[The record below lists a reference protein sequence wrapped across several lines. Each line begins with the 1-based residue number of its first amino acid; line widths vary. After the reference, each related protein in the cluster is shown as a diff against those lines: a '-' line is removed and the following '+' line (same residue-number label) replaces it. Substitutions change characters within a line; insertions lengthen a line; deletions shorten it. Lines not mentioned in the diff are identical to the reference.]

1 MKRSEIKNLYIENG
15 IYDLKLRNTE
25 DLFKVHGID
34 FKDVEGYNKLDEV
47 HRTIYEEFI
56 VKMFN
61 SWGIKARSTIVP
73 KGIYLIDD
81 VQYLIEENPKDDYYI
96 VCGKNTSSLLFKYDC
111 QERSE
116 WLRVIQ
122 DDDNLVLI

>member
-1 MKRSEIKNLYIENG
+1 MKRSEIRKLYVENG
-15 IYDLKLRNTE
+15 IIDFKLRNTE

-34 FKDVEGYNKLDEV
+34 FKDVEGYIKLDEI
-47 HRTIYEEFI
+47 HRTIYEGFI

-61 SWGIKARSTIVP
+61 SWGIKSRATIIP

-81 VQYLIEENPKDDYYI
+81 VQYLVEENPKDDYYI

-111 QERSE
+111 KERSE
-116 WLRVIQ
+116 WLRVTEE
-122 DDDNLVLI
+122 DDELVLI